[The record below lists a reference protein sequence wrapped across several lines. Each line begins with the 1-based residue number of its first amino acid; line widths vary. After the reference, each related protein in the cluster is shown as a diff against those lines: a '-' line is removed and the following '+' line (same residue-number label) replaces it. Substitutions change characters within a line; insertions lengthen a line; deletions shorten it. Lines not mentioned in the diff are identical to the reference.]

1 MRAMLR
7 DQFITHHK
15 AVVDGFRWRSREIA
29 RIEGFSDACFGF
41 AVTLLIISLEVPR
54 TSTELFEA
62 MHGFVS
68 FFATFWV
75 LASIWYGQFLYF
87 RRYGLEDR
95 ITVLL
100 NLVLIFTILFFVY
113 PLKFFFSA
121 MMASGSMDATVAGPH
136 GVEPMIL
143 PSHKPLLFLIFG
155 LGFAAVFAVFLLLY
169 VHAYRQRDALGL
181 NDLEVFETA
190 YSIRSQLFAIGT
202 GITYLGVAGV
212 LALPRATHHEKV
224 VARIFLGICAALLI
238 GLVVWM
244 LMVRRK
250 RTAWLKAWHERNES
264 AIELHES

>member
-7 DQFITHHK
+7 DHFVTHHK

-62 MHGFVS
+62 MHGFVA
-68 FFATFWV
+68 FLATFGV

-95 ITVLL
+95 VTVLL
-100 NLVLIFTILFFVY
+100 NLALIFTVLFFVY
-113 PLKFFFSA
+113 PLKFFFNTIIVNR
-121 MMASGSMDATVAGPH
+121 GMDGTVAGPH
-136 GVEPMIL
+136 GLEPVIL
-143 PSHKPLLFLIFG
+143 PAHRPLLFVIFG

-181 NDLEVFETA
+181 NELEVFETA
-190 YSIRSQLFAIGT
+190 YSIRSQIFAIAT
-202 GITYLGVAGV
+202 GLTYLGLAGV
-212 LALPRATHHEKV
+212 MALPRTTPGEKTFV
-224 VARIFLGICAALLI
+224 RILLFVCAAILLAFVGWI
-238 GLVVWM
+238 MVIRRRRTVWIN
-244 LMVRRK
+244 
-250 RTAWLKAWHERNES
+250 AWHARNES
-264 AIELHES
+264 VIELHES

>member
-1 MRAMLR
+1 MLR

-62 MHGFVS
+62 MRGFIA

-95 ITVLL
+95 ITVIL
-100 NLVLIFTILFFVY
+100 NLVLIFTVLFFVY
-113 PLKFFFSA
+113 PLKFFFSTLIENRGLGGTIKTA
-121 MMASGSMDATVAGPH
+121 H
-136 GVEPMIL
+136 EVEQVIL
-143 PSHKPLLFLIFG
+143 PEHKPLLLLVFG

-169 VHAYRQRDALGL
+169 LHAYRQRESLGL
-181 NDLEVFETA
+181 NELEVFETMH
-190 YSIRSQLFAIGT
+190 SIRAQLFAIGT
-202 GITYLGVAGV
+202 GLTYLVLAGV
-212 LALPRATHHEKV
+212 LALPRTTPNEKLLV
-224 VARIFLGICAALLI
+224 RILSFGSAIVLFALVGWI
-238 GLVVWM
+238 M
-244 LMVRRK
+244 NTRRK
-250 RTAWLKAWHERNES
+250 RSAWVKQWHASNES
-264 AIELHES
+264 ATRLHDAPSS